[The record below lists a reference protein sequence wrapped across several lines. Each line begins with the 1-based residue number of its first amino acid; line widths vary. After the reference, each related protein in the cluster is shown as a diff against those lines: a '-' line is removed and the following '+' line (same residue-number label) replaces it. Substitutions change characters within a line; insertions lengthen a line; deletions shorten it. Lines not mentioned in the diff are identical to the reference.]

1 MKNRPILLSTL
12 LGKTL
17 HCGYVLVPLIKSS
30 TVRIFTFQKLRFV
43 PSCLKIIDKS
53 NFIYIKI
60 NILVYQYTT
69 RIIDTSIRTKL
80 GSWQKFYTLY
90 KFDKLDTLLKTNFCM
105 NGLKSLYQKE
115 NYKLM
120 CFLKNAHDNTVLE
133 NTFKTIINAVETNY
147 YRKLING

>member
-1 MKNRPILLSTL
+1 MKTRPILLSTL

-30 TVRIFTFQKLRFV
+30 TVRIFKFQKLRFV

-60 NILVYQYTT
+60 NIHVYQYTT

-80 GSWQKFYTLY
+80 RS
-90 KFDKLDTLLKTNFCM
+90 
-105 NGLKSLYQKE
+105 
-115 NYKLM
+115 
-120 CFLKNAHDNTVLE
+120 
-133 NTFKTIINAVETNY
+133 
-147 YRKLING
+147 